1 MKAGITPP
9 RLLTATVTLAFG
21 IAAYALLASSDT
33 GQPGFGS
40 TFAPV
45 TTTPRQA
52 PATTACPVRPR
63 VEYDL
68 ATVLIPGIDPSFQPA
83 DRARYPQGPLDA
95 AAAARLEPNPSV
107 ERDRLA
113 SHGFQRGYQ
122 RAWTNTG
129 SDVIGAAV
137 YQFGDQ
143 PGAQGYMSDGA
154 STVLR
159 QGAEEFPV
167 QLEGGH
173 GFTQVDGSLT
183 LHTVA
188 FARGPYFF
196 LFFSASEHPALTRER
211 LIGVAVAQRDRLP

>member
-1 MKAGITPP
+1 MKSRVPP
-9 RLLTATVTLAFG
+9 SRFLTATVTVAFAV
-21 IAAYALLASSDT
+21 AAYALLASSDNGRPGLGSTLARVTTTT
-33 GQPGFGS
+33 GQP
-40 TFAPV
+40 PV
-45 TTTPRQA
+45 TTA
-52 PATTACPVRPR
+52 GPVRPR

-68 ATVLIPGIDPSFQPA
+68 ATVLIAGIDASFQPA

-95 AAAARLEPNPSV
+95 AAAARLEPDASA

-122 RAWTNTG
+122 RAWTTTA

-137 YQFGDQ
+137 YQFGDE
-143 PGAQGYMSDGA
+143 PGAQGYLSDGA
-154 STVLR
+154 STVVR
-159 QGAEEFPV
+159 QGAEEFAV

-183 LHTVA
+183 IHTVA

-196 LFFSASEHPALTRER
+196 LFFSASEHAALTRER
-211 LIGVAVAQRDRLP
+211 LVGVAVTQRDRVP